1 MWCDRLAAYSEGVC
15 GRYALAIDVA
25 QLVREFDVDISVVE
39 QWLPNYNIAPS
50 MSACIIR
57 QVEDGARLLDLA
69 TWGLI
74 PSWAKDPAIASKL
87 TNARSETAETKP
99 SFRRAVA
106 KRRCLVPAGGY
117 YEWYRPTKSPFY
129 IHAADGTTLAM
140 AGLYELWSD
149 PTNPE
154 APIRQTFTIL
164 TREPRAEISMIH
176 DRMPVLLPKSEW
188 SRWLNPETPSEK
200 VTELLDPNGE
210 AQLRVGP
217 LDAFP
222 VSRMVNAVRNNGPA
236 LVEPVQEESEGLW

>member
-1 MWCDRLAAYSEGVC
+1 
-15 GRYALAIDVA
+15 LAIDVA

-50 MSACIIR
+50 MPACIVR
-57 QVEDGARLLDLA
+57 QGEDGTRTLDYA

-87 TNARSETAETKP
+87 TNARSETAGTKP

-117 YEWYRPTKSPFY
+117 YEWYRPSKAPFY
-129 IHAADGTTLAM
+129 IHAADGSTLAM

-149 PTNPE
+149 PARPE
-154 APIRQTFTIL
+154 APLRQTFTIL
-164 TREPRAEISMIH
+164 TREPRAEIAMIH

-188 SRWLNPETPSEK
+188 SHWLNPATSSEQ
-200 VTELLDPNGE
+200 VSELLDPEGE
-210 AQLRVGP
+210 AQLRVGS

-222 VSRMVNAVRNNGPA
+222 VSRMVNAVRNNGPD
-236 LVEPVQEESEGLW
+236 LVEPIQEEAEGLW

>member
-1 MWCDRLAAYSEGVC
+1 M
-15 GRYALAIDVA
+15 AIDVA

-50 MSACIIR
+50 MPSCIIR
-57 QVEDGARLLDLA
+57 QAEDGTRLLDLA
-69 TWGLI
+69 IWGLI
-74 PSWAKDPAIASKL
+74 PSWAKDPTIASKL

-106 KRRCLVPAGGY
+106 KRRCLVPADGY
-117 YEWYRPTKSPFY
+117 YEWYRPTKAPFY
-129 IHAADGTTLAM
+129 IHSADGSTLAM
-140 AGLYELWSD
+140 AGLYEVWSD
-149 PTNPE
+149 PAKPE
-154 APIRQTFTIL
+154 APPRLTFTIL

-188 SRWLNPETPSEK
+188 SHWLNPETSAEQ
-200 VTELLDPNGE
+200 VSALLDPQGE
-210 AQLRVGP
+210 AQLRVRP

-236 LVEPVQEESEGLW
+236 LVEPIQEESEGLW